1 MVSSTSLKSLDVDSD
16 EEDGLMPERGRI
28 MGSPKPPPLSTFLR
42 EEMRALVCANSESS
56 SSFVMFLLLLSAA
69 LLVIGRMVYRDLSRD
84 WAPCSEEESEH
95 GLNVAKHFYC
105 VNISQVHNVLAVAK
119 KPFKPK

>member
-1 MVSSTSLKSLDVDSD
+1 
-16 EEDGLMPERGRI
+16 
-28 MGSPKPPPLSTFLR
+28 MGSPKSKPLCTFLR
-42 EEMRALVCANSESS
+42 EEMRELVCSNSESA
-56 SSFVMFLLLLSAA
+56 SSFIMFLLLLLAA

-84 WAPCSEEESEH
+84 WVPCSEEESEH

-105 VNISQVHNVLAVAK
+105 VNISQVHNVLAVSK